1 MPRSFF
7 PTEQASNFLPL
18 CAMPLLSLSLS
29 LPPHTHC
36 GLVLRPLLRPT
47 GAWSSCRA
55 WRVNPRRAFFPG
67 RLLLPQRRAGTRL
80 HLLQPCRRCA
90 RLEGRC
96 RARGVAM
103 PSSDWSRP
111 LGRSNPPAARDDCGL
126 GRRGQRQ
133 PVVPGF
139 GVVVAGSPLPQLDL
153 GTTAPPPL
161 PASPV
166 SPAAMH
172 LARKTSLCAR
182 DLGEGAGMQDL
193 ACCRLVKTT
202 STTRRHAF
210 APPRA
215 TGQLR
220 RLARRH
226 RGRQ

>member
-1 MPRSFF
+1 L

-29 LPPHTHC
+29 LSSPHTAAWFSVHSS
-36 GLVLRPLLRPT
+36 GRRAH
-47 GAWSSCRA
+47 GAAVEHGGSTHDAPSFLAGSSFPNGARA
-55 WRVNPRRAFFPG
+55 PDSTFFNPVVVAPGWRVGVVRVVCP
-67 RLLLPQRRAGTRL
+67 
-80 HLLQPCRRCA
+80 
-90 RLEGRC
+90 C
-96 RARGVAM
+96 RARTGVDRWGGVTRLQLATTVAWDGEVND
-103 PSSDWSRP
+103 SRWCRDSGWSW
-111 LGRSNPPAARDDCGL
+111 
-126 GRRGQRQ
+126 
-133 PVVPGF
+133 
-139 GVVVAGSPLPQLDL
+139 LDL
-153 GTTAPPPL
+153 PSPSWISAPPLLPPL